1 MRPHSFDHMLPL
13 GGSMAASAALKSPPA
28 SPARVEADERTYEA
42 RFTASIDAGLAD
54 ADADDV
60 MDTDELE
67 RWLAARRSERPR
79 R

>member
-1 MRPHSFDHMLPL
+1 
-13 GGSMAASAALKSPPA
+13 MAASAALKSPPVN
-28 SPARVEADERTYEA
+28 STCVESDERTYEA
-42 RFTASIDAGLAD
+42 RFIASIDAGLAD

>member
-1 MRPHSFDHMLPL
+1 
-13 GGSMAASAALKSPPA
+13 MAASAALKSPPT
-28 SPARVEADERTYEA
+28 SSARPEPDERTYEA
-42 RFTASIDAGLAD
+42 RFIASIDAGLTD

-79 R
+79 L

>member
-1 MRPHSFDHMLPL
+1 
-13 GGSMAASAALKSPPA
+13 MAASATLKS
-28 SPARVEADERTYEA
+28 SPVNATRAESDERTYEA
-42 RFTASIDAGLAD
+42 RFIASVDAGLAD

-79 R
+79 L

>member
-1 MRPHSFDHMLPL
+1 
-13 GGSMAASAALKSPPA
+13 MAASVALKSPPPVA
-28 SPARVEADERTYEA
+28 ALPDDGDDATYVA

-60 MDTDELE
+60 MDIDELE
-67 RWLAARRSERPR
+67 AWLAARRSERPR

>member
-1 MRPHSFDHMLPL
+1 
-13 GGSMAASAALKSPPA
+13 MAASAALKSPPA
-28 SPARVEADERTYEA
+28 SPARAEPDERTYEA
-42 RFTASIDAGLAD
+42 RFVASVDAGLAD